1 MWSAVL
7 GTKKVLFE
15 GCVVPSKD
23 SQVHRRN
30 RKQTAQRLVLSG
42 AAGFRGRLE
51 GEAQRGSD
59 QGESL
64 VDGNGNEEEKQR
76 AIP

>member
-1 MWSAVL
+1 M
-7 GTKKVLFE
+7 
-15 GCVVPSKD
+15 PSKD

-30 RKQTAQRLVLSG
+30 RKQIAQRLVLSG

-59 QGESL
+59 QGKSL
-64 VDGNGNEEEKQR
+64 VDGNGNEGEKAKGR
-76 AIP
+76 PLKVASGWIRKE